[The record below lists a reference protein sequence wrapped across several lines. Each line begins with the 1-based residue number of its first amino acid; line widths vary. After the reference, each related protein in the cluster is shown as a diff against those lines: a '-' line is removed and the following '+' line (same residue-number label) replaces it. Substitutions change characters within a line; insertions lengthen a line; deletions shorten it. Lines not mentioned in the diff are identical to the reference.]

1 MQIDDLEQQLQ
12 GFPLDE
18 LVTVDGE
25 SVYLRV
31 QHDGAEL
38 GVHFMDAITDRQ
50 LHDAMQLGFQS
61 ALEFDAGWA
70 LADDGATLLLTRWLP
85 DAQGWADVPE
95 ALEQLLN
102 QAAQLR
108 TLAAITIAGPDLG
121 ASRDERQMR
130 ARLMRRE
137 GR

>member
-1 MQIDDLEQQLQ
+1 MQTDDLEQQVQ
-12 GFPLDE
+12 GLPLDE
-18 LVTVDGE
+18 PVTVEGE

-31 QHDGAEL
+31 LQEGAEL
-38 GVHFMDAITDRQ
+38 GLVFMESITSRQ

-70 LADDGATLLLTRWLP
+70 LTDDGATLLLTRWLP
-85 DAQGWADVPE
+85 DAQGWTDVPE

-108 TLAAITIAGPDLG
+108 TLAAVTGAAPDPG
-121 ASRDERQMR
+121 GSRDERQMR
-130 ARLMRRE
+130 ARLMRRD
-137 GR
+137 